1 MPPTKSQLLVLLQF
15 TCLAALAFT
24 THGSGR
30 FWAVIFIW
38 SGLALGGIAI
48 FQMLQK
54 SKLSVM
60 PEPRQ
65 GATLVKTGIYKY
77 LRHPMYSAVLLASL
91 GMAMAN
97 PLWWRW
103 LLWLVLIIVIVV
115 KIKLEESYLLANHPD
130 YAGYCSSTKRI
141 VPLVW

>member
-1 MPPTKSQLLVLLQF
+1 
-15 TCLAALAFT
+15 
-24 THGSGR
+24 
-30 FWAVIFIW
+30 
-38 SGLALGGIAI
+38 
-48 FQMLQK
+48 
-54 SKLSVM
+54 M

-65 GATLVKTGIYKY
+65 GAMLVKTGIYKY

-103 LLWLVLIIVIVV
+103 LLWLVLVIVIVV

-130 YAGYCSSTKRI
+130 YADYCSSTKRV